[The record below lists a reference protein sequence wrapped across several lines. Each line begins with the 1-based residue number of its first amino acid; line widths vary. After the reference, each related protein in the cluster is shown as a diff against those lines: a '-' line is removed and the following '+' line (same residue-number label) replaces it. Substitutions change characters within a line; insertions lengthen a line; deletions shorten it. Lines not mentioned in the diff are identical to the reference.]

1 MAREDV
7 QTMQK
12 AYDAFNRADIPAVM
26 EAMHS
31 EIRWTEP
38 GGGRAPAGTFNG
50 PESVASDVFA
60 PVPENFEEFS
70 ADVEEWID
78 AASYLAVT
86 GHFRGSAK
94 SGAAVN
100 VPFVHVEN
108 ARREGRELR
117 ERGRPRSLDAGLGR
131 LTSHRPCAWAAA

>member
-50 PESVASDVFA
+50 PDSVANDVFA
-60 PVPENFEEFS
+60 PVPENFEQFS
-70 ADVEEWID
+70 ADAEEWID
-78 AASYLAVT
+78 AANYLAVV

-94 SGAAVN
+94 SGAAVD
-100 VPFVHVEN
+100 VPFVHLWTMRDGKAASFEN
-108 ARREGRELR
+108 VVDRDLW
-117 ERGRPRSLDAGLGR
+117 
-131 LTSHRPCAWAAA
+131 TQAWGG

>member
-12 AYDAFNRADIPAVM
+12 AYDAFNRADIPGVM

-38 GGGRAPAGTFNG
+38 GGGRAPAGTFTG
-50 PESVASDVFA
+50 PESVANDVFA

-70 ADVEEWID
+70 ADAEEWID
-78 AASYLAVT
+78 AASYLAVV

-94 SGAAVN
+94 SGAALD
-100 VPFVHVEN
+100 VPSCTC
-108 ARREGRELR
+108 GRCATA
-117 ERGRPRSLDAGLGR
+117 RPRASRTWSTAISGR
-131 LTSHRPCAWAAA
+131 GPGAADH